1 MAATVRYSNEKSS
14 FLFINEECL
23 LILGIINS
31 DQISDE
37 IVEITFG
44 GKSYIF
50 PMKTSSYFWSEP
62 LPIISMNSVICQT
75 LGIFDG
81 AEVQVRK
88 CESASVT
95 KLNKVIVDPWNEQDW
110 DILESNQFL
119 VQNSMLN
126 QVRIV
131 QKGVPIVVF
140 CQNSPIILSTVLL
153 EPNVNYGQIVDG
165 CEIFISPKDWQ
176 RSRAELPKLGMNA
189 NELTYQSTDKNS
201 KGFLST
207 FFHYFEN
214 STITQ
219 GIKHKGLQEEL
230 EYQPA
235 VKNLYRMVPLEFGPE
250 RFGKIPAVI
259 YYKKHFYLLKNLNI
273 SFSTLSPY
281 KYYAKYG

>member
-14 FLFINEECL
+14 FLFVNEECL

-31 DQISDE
+31 DQISHE
-37 IVEITFG
+37 LAELTFA
-44 GKSYIF
+44 GKSYTF
-50 PMKTSSYFWSEP
+50 PMKTSSYFWSKP
-62 LPIISMNSVICQT
+62 LPIISLNSVICQT

-95 KLNKVIVDPWNEQDW
+95 KLKKVIVDPWNEQDW

-126 QVRIV
+126 QVKIV

-176 RSRAELPKLGMNA
+176 RSRAELPKMVDDINA
-189 NELTYQSTDKNS
+189 NEITTHQSTEKNS

-207 FFHYFEN
+207 FLHYFEN
-214 STITQ
+214 SPITQ

-230 EYQPA
+230 DFQPA
-235 VKNLYRMVPLEFGPE
+235 VKNVYRVVPLEFGPE
-250 RFGKIPAVI
+250 GLGK
-259 YYKKHFYLLKNLNI
+259 
-273 SFSTLSPY
+273 
-281 KYYAKYG
+281 

>member
-1 MAATVRYSNEKSS
+1 MAATIRYSNEKSS

-23 LILGIINS
+23 LILGIINL

-37 IVEITFG
+37 LVDVTFE
-44 GKSYIF
+44 GKSYTF

-62 LPIISMNSVICQT
+62 LPIISLNSLICQT
-75 LGIFDG
+75 LDIFDG

-95 KLNKVIVDPWNEQDW
+95 KLKKVIVDPWNEQDW

-126 QVRIV
+126 QVKIV

-176 RSRAELPKLGMNA
+176 RSRAELPKLVDDINA
-189 NELTYQSTDKNS
+189 NEIKHPSTDTTF
-201 KGFLST
+201 KGFLSK
-207 FFHYFEN
+207 FSDYFE
-214 STITQ
+214 SSPITQ
-219 GIKHKGLQEEL
+219 GIKHNGLQEEL
-230 EYQPA
+230 EFQPA
-235 VKNLYRMVPLEFGPE
+235 VKNVYRMVPLEFEPPGL
-250 RFGKIPAVI
+250 GKFYAVI
-259 YYKKHFYLLKNLNI
+259 SYKKHFHLEIKHNVR
-273 SFSTLSPY
+273 FST
-281 KYYAKYG
+281 